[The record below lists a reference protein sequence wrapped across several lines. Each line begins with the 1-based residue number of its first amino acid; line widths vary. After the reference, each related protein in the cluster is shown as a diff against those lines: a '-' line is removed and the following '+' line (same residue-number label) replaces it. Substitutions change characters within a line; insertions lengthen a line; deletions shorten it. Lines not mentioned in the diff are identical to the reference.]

1 MSDDRFTYTISYGKT
16 HVTLYRAN
24 ARPLTGLRA
33 IPESAFTGRSNSLFA
48 LEVDVEVFGNNFLP
62 AYTQGDNSAVVAN
75 DSMKNWIL
83 RQALAY
89 DGATLESYLDLLGHQ
104 FLDAYPQMQS
114 LRLTGRQLP
123 FAPAAV
129 PQAAG
134 GFGESE
140 TLYSLSQADAAT
152 AALDFAR
159 AEDGSPRLTGH
170 SCGWTGMR
178 LLKVTGSA
186 FTRFVRDD
194 YTTLP
199 ERGDRPL
206 YIALD
211 VSWRF
216 TNPADALGADP
227 ARYVPG
233 EQVRDLARVVF
244 HEFVSESIQHLV
256 HEMGQRLLARFPQL
270 AEVSFAGQNLTPDP
284 IATSEADPRVKVY
297 ASPFPAY
304 GLIRLTL
311 TRKE

>member
-1 MSDDRFTYTISYGKT
+1 MSDDRFTYTISYGKS
-16 HVTLYRAN
+16 HVTLYRAY
-24 ARPLTGLRA
+24 ARPLTGIRA
-33 IPESAFTGRSNSLFA
+33 IPESSFTGRSNTLFA
-48 LEVDVEVFGNNFLP
+48 LEVDVEVFGQNFLP
-62 AYTQGDNSAVVAN
+62 AYTQGDNSAVVAT

-89 DGATLESYLDLLGHQ
+89 DGATLEGYLGLLGQQ
-104 FLDAYPQMQS
+104 FLAAYPQIES
-114 LRLTGRQLP
+114 LRITGRQLP
-123 FAPAAV
+123 FASAQV
-129 PQAAG
+129 PHTASSS
-134 GFGESE
+134 GESE
-140 TLYSLSQADAAT
+140 TLYSLSRADAAT

-159 AEDGSPRLTGH
+159 AEDGAARLTGH
-170 SCGWTGMR
+170 SCGWTGQQ

-199 ERGDRPL
+199 ERSDRPL

-211 VSWRF
+211 VSWRYAD
-216 TNPADALGADP
+216 PANALGTDP

-233 EQVRDLARVVF
+233 EQVRDLARAVF

-270 AEVSFAGQNLTPDP
+270 VEVSFAGQNLTPDP
-284 IATSEADPRVKVY
+284 VGTSDADPRVKVY

-304 GLIRLTL
+304 GLIRLTMS
-311 TRKE
+311 RKG